1 MNAQEI
7 KNILIAYLKAANREI
22 RIYQEKSIGDAVCDL
37 MTVTSGL
44 TGYEI
49 KSDLDNYQ
57 RLDHQI
63 TAYDRFFE
71 KCYIVVG
78 GRHLKSAGQKVPD
91 HWGIITIQSD
101 RVIVNRAARAGTP
114 NCASQLSVLWKLEL
128 TNLLTK
134 TGLPLYT
141 YKSKQYIIGQIVKHL
156 DQAEIKRHVAYE
168 LMHRDYKLFNATDYR
183 GCH

>member
-7 KNILIAYLKAANREI
+7 KNILIAYLRATNREI

-37 MTVTSGL
+37 MAVTDCL

-57 RLDHQI
+57 RLGRQI
-63 TAYDRFFE
+63 KAYDLFFE
-71 KCYIVVG
+71 QNYIVVG
-78 GRHLKSAGQKVPD
+78 GQRLNSAARRVPG

-101 RVIVNRAARAGTP
+101 HVIVNRAARAGNP
-114 NCASQLSVLWKLEL
+114 SCARQLAVLWKLEL

-134 TGLPLYT
+134 TSLPLYT
-141 YKSKQYIIGQIVKHL
+141 YKSKQYIIDRIVERL
-156 DQAEIKRHVAYE
+156 DEAEIKRHVAYPI
-168 LMHRDYKLFNATDYR
+168 R
-183 GCH
+183 